1 MSLKPAVR
9 RERVRS
15 DREELAAAKRELR
28 DAEAATKEER
38 EIKER
43 LLAENKSLS
52 QSLNNWMTTRNALG
66 SGLLLERNELLS
78 RIQRIDLRLKSL
90 GMFVEE
96 GELKDRWKRPQ
107 Q

>member
-43 LLAENKSLS
+43 LLAENKSLR
-52 QSLNNWMTTRNALG
+52 QNVRNYLETRKAVCE
-66 SGLLLERNELLS
+66 GLLQERSELTG

-90 GMFVEE
+90 GLFIEDGVI
-96 GELKDRWKRPQ
+96 KDTWKPQ